1 MWQKLGKELQIREH
15 SALSIPKGL
24 IATWRTVYTVIRTLH
39 PAEQILQEA
48 SVAFD
53 PRAYQGPE
61 GTLLSAG
68 IPPEEDFEPIY
79 AIVPELP
86 DPPDAE
92 DLYQVM
98 DGNEPDAPLTSGVT
112 DLNTKPG
119 KPDLYPPLTPIKALV
134 ASAPTAED
142 VLQTQRSQ
150 AISRSSVIDSPPFA
164 SSVTA
169 APPCKLSMMAQTP
182 NEHVSALS
190 ECRREALRRGDVQLL
205 QAFPVVYSPNKPAR
219 HEALPY
225 ELVKEL
231 RKSVKEYGL
240 QSSYTMNL
248 IVAISDSY
256 VMAPCDWRALLR
268 LLLSPAQYAV
278 WDTEYRDFVT
288 SQVMENITNAVTVG
302 MDELLGQGQYAM
314 PQAQA
319 QLTRVAFTQ
328 AGSLTLR
335 ALRQVPDASRRETS
349 FAVIRQGPQE
359 SYVSFLDRLQTAVQ
373 RQIDSEEAQHLL
385 LFQLAIENANA
396 DCKKVLDPL
405 RNKAKTLTE
414 LIKACQ
420 NVGSEQF
427 KAEMLASALAQ
438 QLTVGRAAVKCFSC
452 GKEGHMKRDCLRK
465 GGNRNQLRRDGV
477 PSQPCPRCQRGF
489 HWGNQCQSRFDV
501 RGNPL
506 APLPGNARRGARSG
520 APKFMNRATGKTFVG
535 QVEAPQTAAHGT
547 PFLASAQPPPAAPGW
562 TWPLPNQP

>member
-1 MWQKLGKELQIREH
+1 MWQKLGKELQTREH

-24 IATWRTVYTVIRTLH
+24 IATWRTVYTAIRTLH

-48 SVAFD
+48 SAAFD

-61 GTLLSAG
+61 GALLSAG

-98 DGNEPDAPLTSGVT
+98 DGNEPDAPFTSGVT
-112 DLNTKPG
+112 DLNIKPG
-119 KPDLYPPLTPIKALV
+119 KPDLYPPLTPIKALA

-142 VLQTQRSQ
+142 VLQTQWSR
-150 AISRSSVIDSPPFA
+150 AISRSSVIDPPPFA

-169 APPCKLSMMAQTP
+169 APP
-182 NEHVSALS
+182 VLS
-190 ECRREALRRGDVQLL
+190 ECRCEVLRRGDVKLL

-219 HEALPY
+219 HESLPY

-248 IVAISDSY
+248 IVVISDSY

-268 LLLSPAQYAV
+268 LLLSPVQYAV

-302 MDELLGQGQYAM
+302 VDELLGQGQYAT

-319 QLTRVAFTQ
+319 H
-328 AGSLTLR
+328 
-335 ALRQVPDASRRETS
+335 RRETS

-359 SYVSFLDRLQTAVQ
+359 TYVSFLDRLQTAVQ

-420 NVGSEQF
+420 NVALTRFWLKAPKVSKTDNGPAYVSQKIQLFLQDWGIRHTTGIPHSPTGQAIVEHIHHTLKAMLDKQKRGSPLGMTPQERLY
-427 KAEMLASALAQ
+427 KATYVLNFLNLSDFSLTAIQRHFGPVLAQ
-438 QLTVGRAAVKCFSC
+438 SWIGAPTDFC
-452 GKEGHMKRDCLRK
+452 GTKLEII
-465 GGNRNQLRRDGV
+465 V
-477 PSQPCPRCQRGF
+477 S
-489 HWGNQCQSRFDV
+489 
-501 RGNPL
+501 PL
-506 APLPGNARRGARSG
+506 AHTIIALRGVG
-520 APKFMNRATGKTFVG
+520 AV
-535 QVEAPQTAAHGT
+535 QLD
-547 PFLASAQPPPAAPGW
+547 PFCS
-562 TWPLPNQP
+562 

>member
-24 IATWRTVYTVIRTLH
+24 IATWRTVYTAIRTLH

-48 SVAFD
+48 SAAFD

-61 GTLLSAG
+61 GALLSAG

-79 AIVPELP
+79 ATVPELP

-98 DGNEPDAPLTSGVT
+98 DGNEPDAPFTSGVT
-112 DLNTKPG
+112 DLNKKPG
-119 KPDLYPPLTPIKALV
+119 KPDLYPPLTPIKALA
-134 ASAPTAED
+134 ASAPTAEH
-142 VLQTQRSQ
+142 VLQTQRSR
-150 AISRSSVIDSPPFA
+150 AISRSSVIDPPPFA
-164 SSVTA
+164 TSVTA

-182 NEHVSALS
+182 NEHVRALS

-302 MDELLGQGQYAM
+302 MDEFLGQGQYAM

-349 FAVIRQGPQE
+349 FAVILQGPQE

-373 RQIDSEEAQHLL
+373 CQIDSEEAQHLL

-427 KAEMLASALAQ
+427 KAEMLTDNGPAYVSQ
-438 QLTVGRAAVKCFSC
+438 KIQLFLQDWGVRHTTGIPHSPTGQAIVERMHHTLKAMLDKQKRGSPLGMTPQERLYKATYVLNFLNLSDLFFTAVQRHFGRDTLEIIVS
-452 GKEGHMKRDCLRK
+452 
-465 GGNRNQLRRDGV
+465 
-477 PSQPCPRCQRGF
+477 
-489 HWGNQCQSRFDV
+489 
-501 RGNPL
+501 PL
-506 APLPGNARRGARSG
+506 AHTIIALCGVGA
-520 APKFMNRATGKTFVG
+520 V
-535 QVEAPQTAAHGT
+535 
-547 PFLASAQPPPAAPGW
+547 
-562 TWPLPNQP
+562 